1 MISDCLQ
8 ILYLVHKCCS
18 RYPRYFIYRG
28 LSYNYCG
35 ILGLDVF
42 NPFTSLAFQHLYFI
56 IILNY
61 IPTLVVVASAHGPV
75 FAVCCL
81 WVGERWGDGSLR
93 DTSPPPWGIA
103 VGCLLSIFSC
113 SSRRLSYVNPA
124 HLATS
129 NENSFSIC
137 ILNCF

>member
-1 MISDCLQ
+1 MWLAIVYKSCTWY
-8 ILYLVHKCCS
+8 IRSS
-18 RYPRYFIYRG
+18 RYPKYFIYRG
-28 LSYNYCG
+28 LSYNCG
-35 ILGLDVF
+35 ISYF
-42 NPFTSLAFQHLYFI
+42 RIERFQSIYFI
-56 IILNY
+56 SIS
-61 IPTLVVVASAHGPV
+61 TFV
-75 FAVCCL
+75 FHYYFKLHNHTGRCRSSPWSSVCCL
-81 WVGERWGDGSLR
+81 RVVERWGDGSLR